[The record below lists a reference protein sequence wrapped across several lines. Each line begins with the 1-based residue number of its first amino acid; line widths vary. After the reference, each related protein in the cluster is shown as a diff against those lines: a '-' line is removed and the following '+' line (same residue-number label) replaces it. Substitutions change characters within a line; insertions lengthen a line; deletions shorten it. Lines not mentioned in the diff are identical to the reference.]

1 MAIVKLQS
9 EFERQKGVYYQF
21 DPSEHPLGE
30 GGMGKVFRGKCV
42 DEQRGYSR
50 DVAIKFMYSDL
61 PDHVIE
67 RARREASI
75 QLRNDNL
82 VEMLGFVE
90 IMEDG
95 PFGEKK
101 RRFHVVSELLEG
113 VCLDDLLAGKTIDQ
127 YGRSV
132 AFAEKLYHEYRTN
145 PYKFAVY
152 VIRNVL
158 SGLMALHDA
167 GYIHRDID
175 PTNIMVTRDG
185 HIKLI
190 DFGIAKQINALG
202 TYDKAMTRAGVFMG
216 KPWYAAPELVLG
228 DVKFQNKTTDVY
240 AVGIM
245 FYQLCVGKRPF
256 DGSQHEVLEMQ
267 LKKPMPLKDIAH
279 KDIRNIIDKATRKKQ
294 PLRYQSAAEFRVDLE
309 KLPPLIISENNGKGS
324 SKRGFLGG
332 GIGVAAAVLTILLL
346 RYKHELISV
355 LTTHNDVIPS
365 YVSLE
370 YQPTYQ
376 EIYARL
382 ADPSQAND
390 AENNLH
396 EMEKLANEGNSE
408 AAYMLSRL
416 YFSSKSNADYE
427 SQDVKAIKQNLNIA
441 CDNEKAHK
449 YLKVAIQS
457 DNKNYKALYELGC
470 DYLGGASRTDAVG
483 RNIELADSCLQA
495 ALRYAQNDPLYK
507 EMINVQ
513 IKKYSK

>member
-21 DPSEHPLGE
+21 DPSERPLGE

-42 DEQRGYSR
+42 DEQLGYSR

-95 PFGEKK
+95 PLGEKK
-101 RRFHVVSELLEG
+101 RRFHVVSELLDG
-113 VCLDDLLAGKTIDQ
+113 VCLDDLLEGKTVDQ
-127 YGRSV
+127 YGHSV
-132 AFAEKLYHEYRTN
+132 AFAEKLYHEYKTN
-145 PYKFAVY
+145 PYKFAIY

-202 TYDKAMTRAGVFMG
+202 THDKAVTTAGVFMG

-245 FYQLCVGKRPF
+245 FYQLCTGKRPF

-267 LKKPMPLKDIAH
+267 LKKSMPLKVIVH

-309 KLPPLIISENNGKGS
+309 KLQPILTSNADTKPKPFM
-324 SKRGFLGG
+324 KYVLGG
-332 GIGVAAAVLTILLL
+332 VGVAAAMLIAIILLNKQQPEEPDL
-346 RYKHELISV
+346 PEKNV
-355 LTTHNDVIPS
+355 VIAVVDDNP
-365 YVSLE
+365 
-370 YQPTYQ
+370 PTYQ

-382 ADPSQAND
+382 SDSSKASD
-390 AENNLH
+390 AEYNLR
-396 EMEKLANEGNSE
+396 KLQELADNGNSD

-416 YFSSKSNADYE
+416 YFSSKRSDDYE
-427 SQDVKAIKQNLNIA
+427 SRDVKNIKKILNIA
-441 CDNEKAHK
+441 CDNKKAHK
-449 YLKVAIQS
+449 YLKMAVRS
-457 DNKNYKALYELGC
+457 DDKNYKALYELGC
-470 DYLGGASRTDAVG
+470 DYLGGSSRTDAVD
-483 RNIELADSCLQA
+483 RNIGLADSCLQA
-495 ALRYAQNDPLYK
+495 ALLYAQNDPLYK
-507 EMINVQ
+507 EMINEQ